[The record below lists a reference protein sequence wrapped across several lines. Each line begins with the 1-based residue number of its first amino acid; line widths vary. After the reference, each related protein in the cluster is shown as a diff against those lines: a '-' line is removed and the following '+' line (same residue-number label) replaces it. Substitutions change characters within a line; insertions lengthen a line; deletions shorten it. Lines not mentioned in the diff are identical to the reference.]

1 MNAHGAICAQ
11 IDIIVA
17 KIKHP
22 LFDANSRRRQV
33 FFCYG
38 ETLGD
43 TVCQVMANC
52 LVRGI

>member
-33 FFCYG
+33 FFVMEKRW
-38 ETLGD
+38 ETRY
-43 TVCQVMANC
+43 VK
-52 LVRGI
+52 